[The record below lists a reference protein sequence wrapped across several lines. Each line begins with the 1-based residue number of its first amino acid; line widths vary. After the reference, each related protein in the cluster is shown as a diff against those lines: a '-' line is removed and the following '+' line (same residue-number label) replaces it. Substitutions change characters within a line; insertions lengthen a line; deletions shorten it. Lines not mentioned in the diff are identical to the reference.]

1 MERFGSWFTHMLLS
15 LTVLCSV
22 LDNVP
27 IIERE
32 GKEKY
37 AIATASISLILSFIV
52 VTGHMVTSLRLYLVG
67 TIFELFCAI
76 IPLSMWIVG
85 TAFIQN
91 PYNSFSSNVDL
102 DEGTGDGNEQ
112 IEYANLFFFS
122 WIVLFS
128 NTFLVGAIFRDYGSY
143 DPQISGWLILM
154 VSSVVL
160 MGMAATLREDI
171 CKLNEHVVCMRTD
184 FAIAIGGLV
193 GFLSFIAIL
202 LVACSKMGAVS
213 YLLISFV
220 SSALFIFGV
229 IFLTARDG
237 PATSLGTMY
246 FSCWT
251 GAAVST
257 LLFVGGIQELFE
269 AVAVEEEEAAKQR
282 PPNQYGDDDI

>member
-27 IIERE
+27 IVERE

-37 AIATASISLILSFIV
+37 AIATASVSLILSFLV
-52 VTGHMVTSLRLYLVG
+52 VVGHLTSTLRIYLVG
-67 TIFELFCAI
+67 TILELFCAI
-76 IPLSMWIVG
+76 IPLSLWIVG
-85 TAFIQN
+85 TVFIQN

-102 DEGTGDGNEQ
+102 DPGGDGNEQ
-112 IEYANLFFFS
+112 IEFANLFFFS

-160 MGMAATLREDI
+160 MGMAATLRTDI
-171 CKLNEHVVCMRTD
+171 CERNSDITCRRTD
-184 FAIAIGGLV
+184 FAIGIGGIV
-193 GFLSFIAIL
+193 GLLSFIAIL

-213 YLLISFV
+213 YLLISFI
-220 SSALFIFGV
+220 SSGLFIFGV

-237 PATSLGTMY
+237 PATQLGTMY
-246 FSCWT
+246 FSSWT

-269 AVAVEEEEAAKQR
+269 AVAIEEEEAAKQR
-282 PPNQYGDDDI
+282 QPNQYGDDDI